1 MLALA
6 RWRPYLV
13 GQKFELH
20 TDHQPLVYLQSQ
32 PRLSCRNARWLDELA
47 AYDVAFVHVP
57 GKAHVAADA
66 LSRVPDG
73 ARCSFRCSC
82 CCILPYVWEIARGF
96 RMVFETQSCR
106 SCVLVLQRTVL

>member
-32 PRLSCRNARWLDELA
+32 PRLSRRNARWLDELA

-57 GKAHVAADA
+57 GKAHVAADT
-66 LSRVPDG
+66 LSRVPDS
-73 ARCSFRCSC
+73 ARTAASVVAAVISC
-82 CCILPYVWEIARGF
+82 PTCGK
-96 RMVFETQSCR
+96 
-106 SCVLVLQRTVL
+106 